1 MSIAKRELRQI
12 LNRLGFTEIRGGHHI
27 FFELRI
33 ANRIIR
39 TKISH
44 GSGKDIGDALLSHIL
59 KKQIYLTKDE
69 FELARRGQLSEREYL
84 EILRQK
90 RIIDDI

>member
-1 MSIAKRELRQI
+1 VEV
-12 LNRLGFTEIRGGHHI
+12 RGKHHI
-27 FFELRI
+27 FFELRT

-44 GSGKDIGDALLSHIL
+44 GSGKDIGDALLSQIL
-59 KKQIYLTKDE
+59 RKQIYLTKDE
-69 FELARRGQLSEREYL
+69 LKLARRGQLSKSKYL

-90 RIIDDI
+90 QIINDI